1 MSSDVNT
8 GQVYTDFQGL
18 AALRGRAREGSP
30 EALEVAAEQF
40 EAYLVQQLLRSG
52 RDASL
57 DEDSVLDNKD
67 NEVYQDLFDKQVSL
81 AVTQGQGLGIA
92 DMLIQQVQRTQGGD
106 ATGAGGTATGAASVQ
121 TEASAAGVAP
131 SGVQSQA
138 ATPGTA
144 GALLP
149 MMARLEALAATR
161 QAPDAATAAAT
172 PARFSAAAEFVSA
185 LLPDAQKVGAEL
197 GVDPRLLIAQA
208 ALETG
213 WGKSIIRNSDG
224 TSSHNL
230 FNIKASRGWN
240 GAVASARTV
249 EYENGAMVKV
259 GARFRSYAS
268 FADSF
273 RDYLQLLRSNPRY
286 QQALQKTNDPAA
298 YAQSLQAAGY
308 ATDPKYADK
317 IMTIYGMDEV
327 ASAVG

>member
-1 MSSDVNT
+1 MSSDVST
-8 GQVYTDFQGL
+8 AQVYTDFQGL

-30 EALEVAAEQF
+30 EALEVAAKQF

-106 ATGAGGTATGAASVQ
+106 ATGAGGTATGAASGQ
-121 TEASAAGVAP
+121 TAASAAGVAP
-131 SGVQSQA
+131 SGAQSQA

-149 MMARLEALAATR
+149 MMARLETLAATR
-161 QAPDAATAAAT
+161 QAPDAAPGAAT
-172 PARFSAAAEFVSA
+172 PARFSSAAEFVSA